1 MEMKTSPKERHLGN
15 LLFSFFLNI
24 KGSTDPAKRSARSVH
39 GTYSGIAD
47 VAVGLG
53 EFESVGVAVGV
64 AVCISELSD
73 PFWLMLLLDTI
84 ECAPC
89 VDIGVNML
97 PTLFVVVSLT
107 NVLLFAIMS
116 LSQILL

>member
-1 MEMKTSPKERHLGN
+1 MEMKTSPKELHLGN

-39 GTYSGIAD
+39 GIYSGIAD

-64 AVCISELSD
+64 SELSD
-73 PFWLMLLLDTI
+73 PAWLMLLLDTI

-89 VDIGVNML
+89 VDIGVKMV
-97 PTLFVVVSLT
+97 PTLDLSLYY
-107 NVLLFAIMS
+107 F
-116 LSQILL
+116 